1 MNNSTYALFL
11 IIQASASA
19 LANGLF
25 PAIQS
30 YSCLPYGNIAYHLA
44 INLGSMANPIACYIL
59 FFITFTSLHAIS
71 LMAFPAL
78 IVAAYIFITATMS
91 PAPPLVG
98 TQSGEALVVSMRT
111 VPKMSTIHLRLL
123 FPSFLTFA
131 GYFLGFVYWP
141 CVVYQI
147 GCGYKIPEERG
158 ERSVLVRCYD
168 SGWFSYRCSNRFR
181 PSKIYFGF

>member
-1 MNNSTYALFL
+1 MNNSTYAIFL

-59 FFITFTSLHAIS
+59 FFITFTSLHAMF
-71 LMAFPAL
+71 LMALPAL
-78 IVAAYIFITATMS
+78 IVAVYIFVTATMS

-98 TQSGEALVVSMRT
+98 THSGEALVVSMNI
-111 VPKMSTIHLRLL
+111 V
-123 FPSFLTFA
+123 
-131 GYFLGFVYWP
+131 
-141 CVVYQI
+141 
-147 GCGYKIPEERG
+147 
-158 ERSVLVRCYD
+158 
-168 SGWFSYRCSNRFR
+168 
-181 PSKIYFGF
+181 